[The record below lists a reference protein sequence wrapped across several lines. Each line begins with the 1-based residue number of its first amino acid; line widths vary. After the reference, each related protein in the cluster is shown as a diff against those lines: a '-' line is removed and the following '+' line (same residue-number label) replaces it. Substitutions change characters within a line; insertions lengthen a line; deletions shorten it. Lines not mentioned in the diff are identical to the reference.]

1 MDVHGAIQL
10 TLKGQEAMQL
20 GHYDEAARA
29 YHEAI
34 RLAPRLDAPYFQYAS
49 ALLWRGL
56 PKDALAALDRC
67 VALDGPWREHASGL
81 AHTVRVQLGAPP
93 QKSKWA
99 ALKGKV
105 LRS

>member
-1 MDVHGAIQL
+1 MDVENAIQL

-20 GHYDEAARA
+20 GQYEDAARA

-34 RLAPRLDAPYFQYAS
+34 RLAPRLDGAYFQYAS

-56 PKDALAALDRC
+56 PADALTALERC
-67 VALDGPWREHASGL
+67 IALDGPWRAHASGL
-81 AHTVRVQLGAPP
+81 AASVRAQLGAPP
-93 QKSKWA
+93 KKSKWA
-99 ALKGKV
+99 AIKGKV

>member
-1 MDVHGAIQL
+1 MDVSHAIEL

-20 GHYDEAARA
+20 GRYEEAARA

-34 RLAPRLDAPYFQYAS
+34 LLAPRLDGAYFRYAS

-56 PKDALAALDRC
+56 PNEALTALDRC
-67 VALDGPWREHASGL
+67 VALAGAWREHAVGL
-81 AHTVRVQLGAPP
+81 AASVRAQLDAPP
-93 QKSKWA
+93 KKSKWA